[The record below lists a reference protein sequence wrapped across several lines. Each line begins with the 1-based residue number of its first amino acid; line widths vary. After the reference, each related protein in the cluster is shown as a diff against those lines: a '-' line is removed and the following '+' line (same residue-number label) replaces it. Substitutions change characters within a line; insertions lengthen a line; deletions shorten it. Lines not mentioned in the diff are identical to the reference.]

1 MRSETKFPFQL
12 NQKAQDAVAS
22 LAADC
27 IACGA
32 CTRHCR
38 FLEKYG
44 LDLREFAQRPELY
57 YSCFLC
63 GRCDEV
69 CPRQISGRAIAVSGR
84 SALLADDA
92 DNAKEVKRTY
102 RFLLWEKDPYRFA
115 AYQKSKTVS
124 VLWTGCNFTGFFP
137 KTEERLRKLFAAH
150 GIGVI
155 YDCCGKPVSELGFSG
170 DAERNLAK
178 IGRKLLEN
186 GVRELIMVCP
196 NCYYYMRDKLPEGIS
211 CVTVYRK
218 LRELGIGNV
227 LRNVS
232 VGNTYIRNSLG
243 KSGAV
248 SADDGQFSDCQ
259 PNVERGGQLSDNRS
273 NADADSR
280 FPLYLPCPDR
290 AERVF
295 YQDLLPFLPE
305 YAETKTYRE
314 IPCCGLGGCAAVR
327 EAELARGM
335 AAQAKDMGGGLP
347 LFTYCASCVSQF
359 RRNGFCGAQHVLPL
373 ILGVEENLPGGIR
386 PFLNRAAKK
395 L

>member
-1 MRSETKFPFQL
+1 MRSKTKFPFQL
-12 NQKAQDAVAS
+12 NQKAQRAVA
-22 LAADC
+22 LFAEDC

-44 LDLREFAQRPELY
+44 LDLRAFSRRPELY

-63 GRCDEV
+63 NRCEAV

-84 SALLADDA
+84 SALLAGDA
-92 DNAKEVKRTY
+92 DNVNEVNRTY

-115 AYQKSKTVS
+115 AYQKGKTVS

-137 KTEERLRKLFAAH
+137 KTEERLRKLLAAH

-155 YDCCGKPVSELGFSG
+155 HDCCGKPVSELGLSW
-170 DAERNLAK
+170 DAERNLSE
-178 IGRKLLEN
+178 IGRKLLQN
-186 GVRELIMVCP
+186 GVRELIMACP

-218 LRELGIGNV
+218 LREMGIGRAIKNSSI
-227 LRNVS
+227 RAS
-232 VGNTYIRNSLG
+232 VIGNPAVRTDG
-243 KSGAV
+243 KQISDCLSDADESRDY
-248 SADDGQFSDCQ
+248 SADAQSTD
-259 PNVERGGQLSDNRS
+259 RGI
-273 NADADSR
+273 R

-290 AERVF
+290 VEKVF
-295 YQDLLPFLPE
+295 YQDLKAFLPE
-305 YAETKTYRE
+305 YAETETYRE
-314 IPCCGLGGCAAVR
+314 LPCCGLGGCAAVR
-327 EAELARGM
+327 EPELARGM
-335 AAQAKDMGGGLP
+335 AAQAKDMGGRLP
-347 LFTYCASCVSQF
+347 LFTYCASCISQF
-359 RRNGFCGAQHVLPL
+359 RRNGFRGAQHVLTL